1 MFENTELALD
11 VLQTLLERG
20 KITYA
25 LLKDDVSIY
34 ELAPNFKTFL
44 NAANVQVGQPVTEI
58 FDALT
63 CSEQTLQEVLS
74 QKIPEY
80 RLEYINFS
88 SPGFSPRYIS
98 LYIWNY
104 RCNAPRRLLLVVED
118 VTSSA
123 LIEQSAIQAH
133 NELYLLRIRLGQANA
148 KLQRQA
154 LYDSLTELP
163 NRRYLD
169 DALPR
174 YVEFSKRYQTP
185 LSLMMMDIDDFKNLN
200 DGFGHDVGDEGL
212 RILSRVLSKSM
223 RETDFTARYGGDEFC
238 IFLPMLNVAL
248 ARILVDK
255 IKKALDKE
263 LESFSLR
270 FTISVGIAALTSDV
284 ASAAEL
290 IKLADDALYR
300 AKREGKNR
308 IYISGEK
315 K

>member
-1 MFENTELALD
+1 MFENTALALG
-11 VLQTLLERG
+11 VLQTLLEHG

-25 LLKDDVSIY
+25 LLKDDLSVY
-34 ELAPNFKTFL
+34 EFAPNFQTFL
-44 NAANVQVGQPVTEI
+44 NAVNIQVGQSATEI
-58 FDALT
+58 FDALI
-63 CSEQTLQEVLS
+63 CSEQTVQDVLS
-74 QKIPEY
+74 GKIPEY

-88 SPGFSPRYIS
+88 SSNVPPRYIS

-104 RCNAPRRLLLVVED
+104 RSNAQRRLLLVVED

-123 LIEQSAIQAH
+123 LIEQRAIQAH
-133 NELYLLRIRLGQANA
+133 NELRLLRIQLDQVNARLQC
-148 KLQRQA
+148 QA
-154 LYDSLTELP
+154 LYDTLTELP

-185 LSLMMMDIDDFKNLN
+185 LSLMMMDIDDFKDLN
-200 DGFGHDVGDEGL
+200 DAFGHDVGDEGL
-212 RILSRVLSKSM
+212 RILARVILESV
-223 RETDFTARYGGDEFC
+223 RETDFATRYGGDEFC
-238 IFLPMLNVAL
+238 VFFPMLNVAL
-248 ARILVDK
+248 SRILVDK

-263 LESFSLR
+263 LESFLLR
-270 FTISVGIAALTSDV
+270 FTISVGVAALTPDV

-308 IYISGEK
+308 ICISGAEK
-315 K
+315 